1 MSGVIFM
8 SYNWRVRREISENL
22 ARILRD
28 KFRSEGSLKALVIG
42 GSDLDP
48 EVVNVKE
55 NFEIDFFY
63 AGIESDSSLS
73 PYFYLD
79 LNSKLED
86 KLFPVNFELIMCN
99 QVFEHIFDIKNA
111 LMTISSLCNE
121 RTVVWIDF
129 PTSTFPH
136 GSPYFYTAGIIP
148 EMIEKLALEFDLK
161 TIDSGVIGS
170 KRDHLFGHILN
181 VWPTPHQQKHPFW
194 SYYGINGSIARK
206 LIHQFRIIP
215 VKIVLATTSN
225 KTSKKMPFSTTGWII
240 LMKNTSRSS

>member
-1 MSGVIFM
+1 MGRATFL
-8 SYNWRVRREISENL
+8 SYNLKVRREISENL
-22 ARILRD
+22 VRILRD
-28 KFRSEGSLKALVIG
+28 KFKPEESLKALVIG

-48 EVVNVKE
+48 EIITIKE
-55 NFEIDFFY
+55 NFEIDLLY

-86 KLFPVNFELIMCN
+86 KLFPVSFELIMCN
-99 QVFEHIFDIKNA
+99 QVFEHIFDVKNG
-111 LMTISSLCNE
+111 LKTISSLCDE

-136 GSPYFYTAGIIP
+136 GSPHFYTAGIIP

-170 KRDHLFGHILN
+170 KRDHFFGHLLN

-194 SYYGINGSIARK
+194 SYYGINGSIVRK
-206 LIHQFRIIP
+206 LLHQFRIIP
-215 VKIVLATTSN
+215 VKIVLAITSN
-225 KTSKKMPFSTTGWII
+225 KTSKNMFFSTTGWII
-240 LMKNTSRSS
+240 LMKNTSKSA